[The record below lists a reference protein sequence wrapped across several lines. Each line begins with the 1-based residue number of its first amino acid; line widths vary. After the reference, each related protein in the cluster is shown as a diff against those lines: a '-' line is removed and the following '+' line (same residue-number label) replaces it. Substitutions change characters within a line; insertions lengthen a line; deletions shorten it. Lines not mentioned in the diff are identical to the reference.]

1 MPRPVSSSSL
11 NLDLRERRPG
21 SAVNLRTARAALGSL
36 LVVWVGWLLLA
47 MARMPDRFVMPP
59 RSVHLTR
66 QIVSLL
72 TG

>member
-1 MPRPVSSSSL
+1 
-11 NLDLRERRPG
+11 
-21 SAVNLRTARAALGSL
+21 VNLRTARAALGSL